1 MKKCVIVGGADINNY
16 EYIKALISK
25 DDYIIYCDSGLKHVD
40 KLGLK
45 PSLIVGDFDSH
56 VNPHMDVETIV
67 LPVVKDDTDTVY
79 AAKEGVKRGF
89 KDFVL
94 IGVIGGRLDH
104 SLANVS
110 ILLYLRNEG
119 LEGIIVDDY
128 SVMKI
133 VGQKTEY
140 IPDKYSYFSL
150 VNITGKTEGIT
161 IKNAKYEIQNAVIT
175 TDYQYGVSNEIT
187 PGKVAEVSV
196 SDGELLLIMVR

>member
-1 MKKCVIVGGADINNY
+1 MIVGGADINNY
-16 EYIKALISK
+16 EYLKNIIME
-25 DDYIIYCDSGLKHVD
+25 DDYVIYCDSGLKHMD

-56 VNPHMDVETIV
+56 VNPHLDVETIV
-67 LPVVKDDTDTVY
+67 LPTEKDDTDTFF

-89 KDFVL
+89 GEFVL
-94 IGVIGGRLDH
+94 VGVIGERLDH

-110 ILLYLRNEG
+110 SQ
-119 LEGIIVDDY
+119 IVDDY

-133 VGQKTEY
+133 VGSETEY
-140 IPDKYSYFSL
+140 IPDEYSFFSL
-150 VNITGKTEGIT
+150 LNITGKANGIT
-161 IKNAKYEIQNAVIT
+161 IRNAKYELENGSIN

-196 SDGELLLIMVR
+196 SDGELLLVMVR

>member
-1 MKKCVIVGGADINNY
+1 MRRCVIVGGADINNY
-16 EYIKALISK
+16 EYLKNIIME
-25 DDYIIYCDSGLKHVD
+25 DDYVIYCDSGLKHMD

-67 LPVVKDDTDTVY
+67 LPTVKDDTDTFF

-89 KDFVL
+89 GDFVL
-94 IGVIGGRLDH
+94 IGVIGERLDH

-110 ILLYLRNEG
+110 ILLYLRANG
-119 LEGIIVDDY
+119 RRAQIIDDY

-133 VGQKTEY
+133 VGSETEY
-140 IPDKYSYFSL
+140 ISDDYSFFSL
-150 VNITGKTEGIT
+150 LNITGKANGIT
-161 IKNAKYEIQNAVIT
+161 IKNAKYELENGSINA
-175 TDYQYGVSNEIT
+175 DYQYGVSNEIT

-196 SDGELLLIMVR
+196 SDGELLLVMVR

>member
-16 EYIKALISK
+16 EYIKTLISK
-25 DDYIIYCDSGLKHVD
+25 DDYIIYCDSGLKHMD

-89 KDFVL
+89 EEFLL
-94 IGVIGGRLDH
+94 IGVTGGRLDH

-110 ILLYLRNEG
+110 ILLYLRANG
-119 LEGIIVDDY
+119 RRAQIIDDY

-150 VNITGKTEGIT
+150 VNITGKAEGIT

>member
-1 MKKCVIVGGADINNY
+1 MKKCGIVGGADINNY
-16 EYIKALISK
+16 EYIKTLISK
-25 DDYIIYCDSGLKHVD
+25 DDYIIYCDSGLKHMD

-56 VNPHMDVETIV
+56 DNPHMDVETIV

-89 KDFVL
+89 EDFVL

-110 ILLYLRNEG
+110 ILLYLRANG
-119 LEGIIVDDY
+119 RRAQIIDDY

-133 VGQKTEY
+133 VGSETEY

-150 VNITGKTEGIT
+150 VNITGKAEGIT

>member
-16 EYIKALISK
+16 EYINTLISK
-25 DDYIIYCDSGLKHVD
+25 DDYIIYCDSGLKHMD

-89 KDFVL
+89 EDFVL

-110 ILLYLRNEG
+110 ILLYLRKEG
-119 LEGIIVDDY
+119 VDGIIVDDY

-150 VNITGKTEGIT
+150 VNITGKAEGIT

>member
-1 MKKCVIVGGADINNY
+1 MIVGGADINNY
-16 EYIKALISK
+16 EYLKNIIME
-25 DDYIIYCDSGLKHVD
+25 DDYVIYCDSGLKHMD

-67 LPVVKDDTDTVY
+67 LPTVKDDTDTFF

-89 KDFVL
+89 GDFVL
-94 IGVIGGRLDH
+94 IGVIGERLDH

-110 ILLYLRNEG
+110 ILLYLRANG
-119 LEGIIVDDY
+119 RRAQIIDDY

-133 VGQKTEY
+133 VGSETEY
-140 IPDKYSYFSL
+140 ISDDYSFFSL
-150 VNITGKTEGIT
+150 LNITGKASGIT
-161 IKNAKYEIQNAVIT
+161 IKNAKYELENGSISA
-175 TDYQYGVSNEIT
+175 DYQYGVSNEIT

-196 SDGELLLIMVR
+196 SDGELLLVMVR

>member
-16 EYIKALISK
+16 EYIKTLISK
-25 DDYIIYCDSGLKHVD
+25 DDYIIYCDSGLKHMD

-56 VNPHMDVETIV
+56 DNPHMDVETIV

-89 KDFVL
+89 EEFLL
-94 IGVIGGRLDH
+94 IGVTGGRLDH

-110 ILLYLRNEG
+110 ILLYLRANG
-119 LEGIIVDDY
+119 RRAQIIDDY

-150 VNITGKTEGIT
+150 VNITGKAEGIT

-196 SDGELLLIMVR
+196 SDGELLLVMVY

>member
-1 MKKCVIVGGADINNY
+1 MIVGGADINNY
-16 EYIKALISK
+16 EYLKNIIME
-25 DDYIIYCDSGLKHVD
+25 DDYVIYCDSGLKHMD

-67 LPVVKDDTDTVY
+67 LPTVKDDTDTFF

-89 KDFVL
+89 GDFVL
-94 IGVIGGRLDH
+94 IGVIGERLDH

-110 ILLYLRNEG
+110 ILLYLRANG
-119 LEGIIVDDY
+119 RRAQIIDDY

-133 VGQKTEY
+133 VGFETEY
-140 IPDKYSYFSL
+140 ISDEYSFFSL
-150 VNITGKTEGIT
+150 LNVTGKANGIT
-161 IKNAKYEIQNAVIT
+161 IKNAKYELENGCINA
-175 TDYQYGVSNEIT
+175 DYQYGVSNEIT

-196 SDGELLLIMVR
+196 SDGELLLVMVR

>member
-1 MKKCVIVGGADINNY
+1 MIVGGADINNY
-16 EYIKALISK
+16 EYLKNIIME
-25 DDYIIYCDSGLKHVD
+25 DDYVIYCDSGLKHMD

-56 VNPHMDVETIV
+56 VNPHLDVETIV
-67 LPVVKDDTDTVY
+67 LPTVKDDTDTFF

-89 KDFVL
+89 GDFVL
-94 IGVIGGRLDH
+94 IGVIGERLDH

-110 ILLYLRNEG
+110 ILLYLRANG
-119 LEGIIVDDY
+119 RRAQIIDDY

-133 VGQKTEY
+133 VGSDTEY
-140 IPDKYSYFSL
+140 ISDDYSFFSL
-150 VNITGKTEGIT
+150 LNITGKASGIT
-161 IKNAKYEIQNAVIT
+161 IKNAKYELENGSIN

-196 SDGELLLIMVR
+196 SDGELLLIMVY

>member
-16 EYIKALISK
+16 EYIKTLISK
-25 DDYIIYCDSGLKHVD
+25 DDYIIYCDSGLKHMD

-56 VNPHMDVETIV
+56 DNPHMDVETIV

-89 KDFVL
+89 EEFLL
-94 IGVIGGRLDH
+94 IGVTGGRLDH

-110 ILLYLRNEG
+110 ILLYLRKEG
-119 LEGIIVDDY
+119 VEGIIADDY
-128 SVMKI
+128 SIMKI

-150 VNITGKTEGIT
+150 VNITGKAEGIT

-196 SDGELLLIMVR
+196 SDGELLLVMVY

>member
-16 EYIKALISK
+16 EYIKTLISK
-25 DDYIIYCDSGLKHVD
+25 DDYIIYCDSGLKHMD

-56 VNPHMDVETIV
+56 DNPHMDVETIV

-89 KDFVL
+89 EDFVL

-110 ILLYLRNEG
+110 ILLYLRANG
-119 LEGIIVDDY
+119 RRAQIIDDY

-150 VNITGKTEGIT
+150 VNITGKAEGIT

>member
-16 EYIKALISK
+16 EYIKTLISK
-25 DDYIIYCDSGLKHVD
+25 DDYIIYCDSGLKHMD

-56 VNPHMDVETIV
+56 VNPDLDVETIV

-89 KDFVL
+89 EDFVL

-110 ILLYLRNEG
+110 ILLYLRANG
-119 LEGIIVDDY
+119 RRAQIIDDY

-133 VGQKTEY
+133 VGSETEY

-150 VNITGKTEGIT
+150 VNITGKAEGIT

>member
-1 MKKCVIVGGADINNY
+1 MIVGGADINNY
-16 EYIKALISK
+16 EYLKNIIME
-25 DDYIIYCDSGLKHVD
+25 DDYVIYCDSGLKHMD

-67 LPVVKDDTDTVY
+67 LPTVKDDTDTFF

-89 KDFVL
+89 GDFVL
-94 IGVIGGRLDH
+94 IGVIGERLDH

-110 ILLYLRNEG
+110 ILLYLRANG
-119 LEGIIVDDY
+119 RRAQIIDDY

-133 VGQKTEY
+133 VGSETEY
-140 IPDKYSYFSL
+140 ISDDYSFFSL
-150 VNITGKTEGIT
+150 LNITGKANGIT
-161 IKNAKYEIQNAVIT
+161 IKNAKYELENGSINA
-175 TDYQYGVSNEIT
+175 DYQYGVSNEIT

-196 SDGELLLIMVR
+196 SDGELLLVMVR

>member
-1 MKKCVIVGGADINNY
+1 MIVGGADINNY
-16 EYIKALISK
+16 EYLKNIIME
-25 DDYIIYCDSGLKHVD
+25 DDYVIYCDSGLKHMD

-67 LPVVKDDTDTVY
+67 LPTVKDDTDTFF

-89 KDFVL
+89 GDFVL
-94 IGVIGGRLDH
+94 IGVIGERLDH

-110 ILLYLRNEG
+110 ILLYLRANG
-119 LEGIIVDDY
+119 RRAQIIDDY

-133 VGQKTEY
+133 VGSDTEY
-140 IPDKYSYFSL
+140 ISDDYSFFSL
-150 VNITGKTEGIT
+150 LNVTGKANGIT
-161 IKNAKYEIQNAVIT
+161 IKNAKYELENGSISA
-175 TDYQYGVSNEIT
+175 DYQYGVSNEIT

-196 SDGELLLIMVR
+196 SDGELLLIMVY

>member
-1 MKKCVIVGGADINNY
+1 MRRCVIVGGADINNY
-16 EYIKALISK
+16 EYLKNIIME
-25 DDYIIYCDSGLKHVD
+25 DDYLIYCDSGLKHMD

-67 LPVVKDDTDTVY
+67 LPTEKDDTDTFF

-89 KDFVL
+89 EDFVL
-94 IGVIGGRLDH
+94 IGVIGERLDH

-110 ILLYLRNEG
+110 ILLYLRANG
-119 LEGIIVDDY
+119 RRAQIIDDY

-133 VGQKTEY
+133 VGSETEY
-140 IPDKYSYFSL
+140 IPDEYSFFSL
-150 VNITGKTEGIT
+150 LNVTGKANGIT
-161 IKNAKYEIQNAVIT
+161 IKNAKYELENGSISA
-175 TDYQYGVSNEIT
+175 DYQYGVSNEIT

-196 SDGELLLIMVR
+196 SDGELLLIMVY

>member
-1 MKKCVIVGGADINNY
+1 MRRCVIVGGADINNY
-16 EYIKALISK
+16 EYLKNIIME
-25 DDYIIYCDSGLKHVD
+25 DDYVIYCDSGLRHMD

-56 VNPHMDVETIV
+56 VNPHLDVETIV

-89 KDFVL
+89 EEFLL

-119 LEGIIVDDY
+119 LEGVIVDDY
-128 SVMKI
+128 SIMKI

-150 VNITGKTEGIT
+150 VNITGKAEGIT

-196 SDGELLLIMVR
+196 SDGELLLVMVR

>member
-16 EYIKALISK
+16 EYIKTLISK
-25 DDYIIYCDSGLKHVD
+25 DDYIIYCDSGLKHMD

-89 KDFVL
+89 EEFLL
-94 IGVIGGRLDH
+94 IGVTGGRLDH

-110 ILLYLRNEG
+110 ILLYLRKEG
-119 LEGIIVDDY
+119 VEGIIVDDY
-128 SVMKI
+128 SIMKI

-150 VNITGKTEGIT
+150 VNITGKAEGIT

>member
-89 KDFVL
+89 EEFLL

-110 ILLYLRNEG
+110 ILLYLRANG
-119 LEGIIVDDY
+119 RRAQIIDDY

-140 IPDKYSYFSL
+140 ISDKYSYFSL
-150 VNITGKTEGIT
+150 VNITGKAEGIT

>member
-1 MKKCVIVGGADINNY
+1 MIVGGADINNY
-16 EYIKALISK
+16 EYLKNIIME
-25 DDYIIYCDSGLKHVD
+25 DDYVIYCDSGLRHMD

-56 VNPHMDVETIV
+56 VNPHLDVETIV

-89 KDFVL
+89 EEFLL

-119 LEGIIVDDY
+119 LEGVIVDDY
-128 SVMKI
+128 SIMKI

-150 VNITGKTEGIT
+150 VNITGKAEGIT

-196 SDGELLLIMVR
+196 SDGELLLVMVR

>member
-16 EYIKALISK
+16 EYIKTLISK

-56 VNPHMDVETIV
+56 DNPHMDVETIV

-79 AAKEGVKRGF
+79 AAKEGLKRGF
-89 KDFVL
+89 EDFVL

-110 ILLYLRNEG
+110 ILLYLRANG
-119 LEGIIVDDY
+119 RRAQIIDDY

-133 VGQKTEY
+133 VGSETEY

-150 VNITGKTEGIT
+150 VNITGKSEGIT

>member
-1 MKKCVIVGGADINNY
+1 MIVGGADINNY
-16 EYIKALISK
+16 EYLKNIIME
-25 DDYIIYCDSGLKHVD
+25 DDYVIYCDSGLKHMD

-67 LPVVKDDTDTVY
+67 LPTVKDDTDTFF

-89 KDFVL
+89 GEFVL
-94 IGVIGGRLDH
+94 VGVIGERLDH

-110 ILLYLRNEG
+110 ILLYLRANG
-119 LEGIIVDDY
+119 RRAQIIDDY

-133 VGQKTEY
+133 VGSETEY
-140 IPDKYSYFSL
+140 IPDEYSFFSL
-150 VNITGKTEGIT
+150 LNVTGKANGIT
-161 IKNAKYEIQNAVIT
+161 IKNAKYELENGSIN

-196 SDGELLLIMVR
+196 SDGELLLIMVY